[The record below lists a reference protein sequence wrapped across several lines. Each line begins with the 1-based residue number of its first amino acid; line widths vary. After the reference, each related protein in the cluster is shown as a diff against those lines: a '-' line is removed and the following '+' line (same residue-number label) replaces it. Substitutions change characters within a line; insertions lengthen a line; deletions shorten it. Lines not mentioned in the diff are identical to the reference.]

1 MTPRLSPLKAGL
13 SAAFEYRR
21 LAGVLWLGL
30 LVSSYPAWLAFG
42 TLFGPVDQGPFR
54 EVLLKGWDSWAFL
67 SFLGTFPKQ
76 AGVAFAA
83 VGVGFVL
90 SLLLDLLLTTGAI
103 RVLLSGL
110 PRPALRRTVA
120 EGAALFRP
128 VAWSFVR
135 YAVSLSVWIGLL
147 VVAPVVAL
155 GKAGGEDPVPNG
167 PLATLALAWAVVGSL
182 LVASNVNLRFSLA
195 RIALARGDAANAR
208 GAFRSAKAVLRGSRR
223 RAGAI
228 WLFWLVLGLAIQTA
242 FTALG
247 VAMNPQTSAGIAAL
261 VVVRQ
266 LGFWLFAM
274 TRVGYQASLL
284 RFGELRQ
291 PLPLVP
297 LAHPVPQ
304 APASAPA
311 PAPEPAPEPAPTSI
325 PETVPEEPAPEA
337 A

>member
-1 MTPRLSPLKAGL
+1 MTRRLSPLKAGL

-42 TLFGPVDQGPFR
+42 TLFEPVDQGPFR
-54 EVLLKGWDSWAFL
+54 EALLKGWDSWAFL

-76 AGVAFAA
+76 VGVAFAA
-83 VGVGFVL
+83 AGTGFVL
-90 SLLLDLLLTTGAI
+90 SVLLDLLLTTGAI

-128 VAWSFVR
+128 VAWAFVR
-135 YAVSLSVWIGLL
+135 YAVSLAFWIGLL
-147 VVAPVVAL
+147 VVAPVLLL

-167 PLATLALAWAVVGSL
+167 PLATFAFAWAVVASL
-182 LVASNVNLRFSLA
+182 LVASNVNLRFTLA
-195 RIALARGDAANAR
+195 RIALARGDAATAR
-208 GAFRSAKAVLRGSRR
+208 GAYRAAKAVLKGSRPQ
-223 RAGAI
+223 AGGL
-228 WLFWLVLGLAIQTA
+228 WLFWLVLGLAIQAA

-247 VAMNPQTSAGIAAL
+247 VAMNPSTSAGIAAL

-266 LGFWLFAM
+266 LGFWLLAM

-291 PLPLVP
+291 PLPPVP
-297 LAHPVPQ
+297 LAHPVPR
-304 APASAPA
+304 APV
-311 PAPEPAPEPAPTSI
+311 PAPEPSPSSTPETAPEDAAPA
-325 PETVPEEPAPEA
+325 A